1 MSSKGVQACG
11 NCKNKFTQSFT
22 GSTSNKYYCTIKPS
36 TRTKLGMEL
45 VKITQA
51 KCVSYI
57 YDPDGMKINQS
68 NMRGLSP
75 WKTGNFPEY
84 KVAKVKRSELF
95 EKCDHCGRVYEKQTK
110 DKYCNNVCYGRAV
123 GAGKDYKQ
131 GNPYDILEDVNNLL
145 K

>member
-1 MSSKGVQACG
+1 MSSKGMAACG

-22 GSTSNKYYCTIKPS
+22 GSTSNKYYCRIKPS
-36 TRTKLGMEL
+36 TKTKLGMEL

-68 NMRGLSP
+68 NMSGKSP

-84 KVAKVKRSELF
+84 SIEKAKRKDMFTHCANVNCGEKLEKMSENMYCNIKCKYEDLEVGEFYKQDPHHGLF
-95 EKCDHCGRVYEKQTK
+95 ENEK
-110 DKYCNNVCYGRAV
+110 
-123 GAGKDYKQ
+123 
-131 GNPYDILEDVNNLL
+131 
-145 K
+145 